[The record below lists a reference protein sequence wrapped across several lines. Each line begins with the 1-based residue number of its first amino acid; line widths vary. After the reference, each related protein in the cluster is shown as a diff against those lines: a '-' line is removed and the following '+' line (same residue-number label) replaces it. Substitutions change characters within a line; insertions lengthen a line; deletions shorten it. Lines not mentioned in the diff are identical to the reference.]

1 MKIDIHK
8 NYEGIYRVVDSFKV
22 QILEDN
28 SIDSNQEED
37 PDSREQS
44 RADSVVRISEVEE
57 ASG

>member
-1 MKIDIHK
+1 LKIDIHK

>member
-37 PDSREQS
+37 PDFREQS